1 MIAFQ
6 ACALSV
12 TFRSEI
18 SSYVLS
24 EIFEGTGLS
33 KLRWKLFKTLRTLIL
48 ASGMLKWQRRT
59 TFIWQLQTHQNCLS
73 FSWCGLVA
81 WDNKLNPLRKFK
93 KWDLDLDFFC
103 SDTLDPV
110 MSVPLLLLRWSL
122 NSLALF
128 GGELTH
134 APQPKKLMFLC
145 WQSFWRARVHAIV
158 HLHQEVKSWRYQLL
172 LEKKVRSNL
181 QNWVLSAL
189 FSEYCLSGQSW
200 DEIFKVLM
208 KNAPS
213 ED

>member
-48 ASGMLKWQRRT
+48 ASGVLKWQRRT

-81 WDNKLNPLRKFK
+81 WDNKLNCLWKILWQRFERTLFFQWFFGLKSSISLLVTQKLTEFTRKFWSWSLSWPTTEK
-93 KWDLDLDFFC
+93 NNFPC
-103 SDTLDPV
+103 
-110 MSVPLLLLRWSL
+110 LLL
-122 NSLALF
+122 
-128 GGELTH
+128 
-134 APQPKKLMFLC
+134 
-145 WQSFWRARVHAIV
+145 FWRARMRAVM
-158 HLHQEVKSWRYQLL
+158 LL
-172 LEKKVRSNL
+172 C
-181 QNWVLSAL
+181 WH
-189 FSEYCLSGQSW
+189 
-200 DEIFKVLM
+200 I
-208 KNAPS
+208 
-213 ED
+213 